1 MLATLLTVDG
11 AGSGLDADK
20 LDGSHASAFAAAVH
34 THDDRY
40 YTETEIGTL
49 LGGYAL
55 LAGRAGGQTLYGGT
69 GSGDDLTLGSTSHAT
84 KGDVLIAP
92 GGGNVGIGTTSPGAQ
107 LDVYGASTGVVRLT
121 GGNTTGQLD
130 YYSVSN
136 QVIGRIQTDRQ
147 GSNIG
152 GKLSLWTSISTT
164 GVLSERVTISHDG
177 LVGIGTTS
185 PGALLDVY
193 GASTGV
199 VRLTGGNTT
208 GQLDYY
214 SVSNQVIGRI
224 QTDRQGSNIGGKL
237 SLWTSISTTGVLSER
252 VTISHDGLVGI
263 GTASP
268 QAVLHVNGAVMVD
281 GDSSG
286 YAGAVTITDQ
296 TQGVSSGTGT
306 VKVNGTTARN
316 STGWL
321 KILVGTTAVYV
332 PYFQTITG

>member
-1 MLATLLTVDG
+1 MPNVPYHNHDLRYYRRAEVNARLQGDQLLATLLTVDG

-136 QVIGRIQTDRQ
+136 QVIGRIQTARQ
-147 GSNIG
+147 NSNIG
-152 GKLSLWTSISTT
+152 GKLSLWTS
-164 GVLSERVTISHDG
+164 L
-177 LVGIGTTS
+177 
-185 PGALLDVY
+185 
-193 GASTGV
+193 
-199 VRLTGGNTT
+199 
-208 GQLDYY
+208 
-214 SVSNQVIGRI
+214 
-224 QTDRQGSNIGGKL
+224 
-237 SLWTSISTTGVLSER
+237 STTGVLSER